1 MTNIYSKKLIGK
13 NFFYLEIC
21 CLLIAGLLGG
31 LVFSNS
37 WFIPIIIIALNY
49 LYLSVIEKNYSL
61 SKIFIYGSIFGI
73 GTFFSSLYWISNAF
87 EIANY
92 GGIVLGY
99 FAVFLLS
106 ILLSFFI
113 GSVCVVTK
121 IIGNYWH
128 LNRFGYVLV
137 FATLLSIGEY
147 LRGTIAGG
155 FPWNTIGYVWAG
167 SYFTLQGVSW
177 IGIYGLGLLTYLAF
191 LSPLMVLN
199 RFKYTLFI
207 CSPLI
212 LMFIAGLLRLLFY
225 GDIGNTEI
233 ALRIVQPSI
242 DQKEKMNIN
251 MRKHHLQK
259 LIDLSLEGINEND
272 ETIIIWPEAAI
283 YLDLD
288 TTNQKNLNLFSWIR
302 KRQFLISGGTRRQ
315 YDNIEGKV
323 KLTNIYNS
331 IFILGSEEKIYY
343 YYDKKKLVP
352 FGEFIPFRRLLNLDN
367 IVGSQLDFSVGKKD
381 NTYHLPSPFPS
392 VGLLVCYE
400 IIFSGETINTSRPN
414 VIINLTNDAWY
425 GDTAGP
431 RQHLSTARVRAIEEG
446 LPVLRAA
453 NTGISAVIDPY
464 GRYKY
469 FLDFLEKGTIDG
481 YVPKDINPTFFS
493 IYGNLTFFV
502 LCMLTLFLGRLFRN

>member
-1 MTNIYSKKLIGK
+1 M
-13 NFFYLEIC
+13 
-21 CLLIAGLLGG
+21 
-31 LVFSNS
+31 
-37 WFIPIIIIALNY
+37 
-49 LYLSVIEKNYSL
+49 
-61 SKIFIYGSIFGI
+61 
-73 GTFFSSLYWISNAF
+73 
-87 EIANY
+87 
-92 GGIVLGY
+92 
-99 FAVFLLS
+99 
-106 ILLSFFI
+106 
-113 GSVCVVTK
+113 
-121 IIGNYWH
+121 
-128 LNRFGYVLV
+128 
-137 FATLLSIGEY
+137 
-147 LRGTIAGG
+147 
-155 FPWNTIGYVWAG
+155 
-167 SYFTLQGVSW
+167 
-177 IGIYGLGLLTYLAF
+177 
-191 LSPLMVLN
+191 
-199 RFKYTLFI
+199 
-207 CSPLI
+207 
-212 LMFIAGLLRLLFY
+212 
-225 GDIGNTEI
+225 
-233 ALRIVQPSI
+233 
-242 DQKEKMNIN
+242 
-251 MRKHHLQK
+251 
-259 LIDLSLEGINEND
+259 
-272 ETIIIWPEAAI
+272 
-283 YLDLD
+283 DLD
-288 TTNQKNLNLFSWIR
+288 KINQKNLNLFSWIT
-302 KRQFLISGGTRRQ
+302 KGQFLISGGTRRQ

-331 IFILGSEEKIYY
+331 IFILGNEEKILY

-446 LPVLRAA
+446 LPVLRSA

-493 IYGNLTFFV
+493 IYGNLTFFI